1 MEAQFDLA
9 FMNQFFV
16 RALSAIAVAI
26 ALEACGLVFC
36 KWLERSLSHT
46 LSQRHGQNMHWYAI
60 RRRRLL
66 KPPQLLIRLSLALLA
81 VFIALEIFDL
91 PILPFAIW
99 LLAVLF
105 LFVLACRRL
114 IENALA
120 CYIMMFEDIIG
131 IGDKVRIGNC
141 WATVEHIGWFA
152 TRLRDEEGFTH
163 TIMNASL
170 MQLVR
175 SAGDEGGEKTRGD

>member
-1 MEAQFDLA
+1 
-9 FMNQFFV
+9 MNQFFA
-16 RALSAIAVAI
+16 RALAAIVVAI
-26 ALEACGLVFC
+26 VLEACGLVFC

-66 KPPQLLIRLSLALLA
+66 KPPQAFIRLSLALLA
-81 VFIALEIFDL
+81 IFIALEIFDL

-99 LLAVLF
+99 LLAVMF
-105 LFVLACRRL
+105 LLVLACRRL

-131 IGDKVRIGNC
+131 VGDKVRMGNC

-152 TRLRDEEGFTH
+152 TRLKDEEGFVH

-175 SAGDEGGEKTRGD
+175 GVDSKGNEKTNGT